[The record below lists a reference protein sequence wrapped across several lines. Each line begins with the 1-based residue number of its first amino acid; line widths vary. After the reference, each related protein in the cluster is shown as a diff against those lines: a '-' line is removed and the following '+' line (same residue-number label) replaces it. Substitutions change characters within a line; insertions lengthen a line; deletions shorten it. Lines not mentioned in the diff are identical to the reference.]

1 METITFAKK
10 YWLIQ
15 LFVLHIIDVANNL
28 VVMTY
33 KDEVAGNVRAEVSRL
48 GVDQHELAKVLG
60 MSQGQVSSRLRGSV
74 EFRPSELEK
83 IANFMQLDVEVFTTR
98 SNRKPIHR

>member
-1 METITFAKK
+1 M
-10 YWLIQ
+10 
-15 LFVLHIIDVANNL
+15 HIIDVSNNL

>member
-1 METITFAKK
+1 MHSIGCTDI
-10 YWLIQ
+10 
-15 LFVLHIIDVANNL
+15 L
-28 VVMTY
+28 VGMTY

-48 GVDQHELAKVLG
+48 GVDQKDLAKVLG
-60 MSQGQVSSRLRGSV
+60 MSQGQVSSRLRGAV

-83 IANFMQLDVEVFTTR
+83 IADYMQLEVEVFTTR

>member
-1 METITFAKK
+1 
-10 YWLIQ
+10 
-15 LFVLHIIDVANNL
+15 
-28 VVMTY
+28 MTY

-60 MSQGQVSSRLRGSV
+60 MSQRQVSSRLRGSA

>member
-1 METITFAKK
+1 
-10 YWLIQ
+10 
-15 LFVLHIIDVANNL
+15 
-28 VVMTY
+28 
-33 KDEVAGNVRAEVSRL
+33 
-48 GVDQHELAKVLG
+48 

-98 SNRKPIHR
+98 STRKPIHR

>member
-1 METITFAKK
+1 M
-10 YWLIQ
+10 
-15 LFVLHIIDVANNL
+15 HIIDVANNL

-60 MSQGQVSSRLRGSV
+60 MSQRQVSSRLRGSA